1 MDSKNLSNNQIV
13 TVKTTSQVIE
23 ETTLCYIAQNPS
35 VLYNES
41 LCSSGVTETVKQ
53 VIDLENTV
61 RDKGFKL
68 KAPQDITILS
78 VAICISE
85 REDVALIGA
94 GDKSQSGRRQI
105 LTAEQMLKLPIVF
118 YQSDG
123 ANKGVWEIANNPL
136 TTFGILVGR
145 YKPNATE
152 KEKKE
157 IFTLTKSRLQVAG
170 KIVPKC
176 VNPHYV
182 AVNNGIWDSS
192 TKQLRS
198 FDPKIVF
205 TSKIHTNLNLAAT
218 NPVITV
224 PEDGST
230 WDVDSWLNS
239 LGSPAFVESIKE
251 VFQAACYNLVPWNK
265 MVLFY
270 STYGCNS
277 KGTICQT
284 IRNIVGHNS
293 AISIPLNKFSKQFE
307 LGDLPNATCI
317 IVDENDVNDYITGLS
332 TLKAIITSDVVRVEQ
347 KFQASYDYVFDGLV
361 LQCVNAL
368 PRVVD
373 KTGSFERRLHIIPF
387 TQCFTG
393 VERKYIKDRLIYRD
407 DVLEYLLKMVLV
419 DMPYRTAFTENSETQ
434 AALRDYV
441 ITNNSVVA
449 FLDEIL
455 PKCKWDLLPAT
466 DFLYEI
472 YKQWYRKVSPAGKTM
487 GRNDFIQGL
496 KEYVF
501 THTRQNP
508 NFEWEWTDSCRWQGY
523 IPLNQYEPL
532 VDEYNIEP
540 LKSVIYWTI
549 HNSAYVHTNQLP
561 VHYSG
566 LKRRKAASP
575 SQGTKTDN

>member
-1 MDSKNLSNNQIV
+1 MCI
-13 TVKTTSQVIE
+13 
-23 ETTLCYIAQNPS
+23 
-35 VLYNES
+35 
-41 LCSSGVTETVKQ
+41 
-53 VIDLENTV
+53 
-61 RDKGFKL
+61 RD
-68 KAPQDITILS
+68 
-78 VAICISE
+78 
-85 REDVALIGA
+85 R
-94 GDKSQSGRRQI
+94 
-105 LTAEQMLKLPIVF
+105 
-118 YQSDG
+118 
-123 ANKGVWEIANNPL
+123 
-136 TTFGILVGR
+136 
-145 YKPNATE
+145 
-152 KEKKE
+152 
-157 IFTLTKSRLQVAG
+157 
-170 KIVPKC
+170 
-176 VNPHYV
+176 
-182 AVNNGIWDSS
+182 
-192 TKQLRS
+192 
-198 FDPKIVF
+198 
-205 TSKIHTNLNLAAT
+205 
-218 NPVITV
+218 
-224 PEDGST
+224 
-230 WDVDSWLNS
+230 
-239 LGSPAFVESIKE
+239 
-251 VFQAACYNLVPWNK
+251 
-265 MVLFY
+265 
-270 STYGCNS
+270 
-277 KGTICQT
+277 
-284 IRNIVGHNS
+284 
-293 AISIPLNKFSKQFE
+293 
-307 LGDLPNATCI
+307 
-317 IVDENDVNDYITGLS
+317 
-332 TLKAIITSDVVRVEQ
+332 
-347 KFQASYDYVFDGLV
+347 
-361 LQCVNAL
+361 
-368 PRVVD
+368 
-373 KTGSFERRLHIIPF
+373 
-387 TQCFTG
+387 CFTG

-540 LKSVIYWTI
+540 LRSVIYWTI

>member
-1 MDSKNLSNNQIV
+1 M
-13 TVKTTSQVIE
+13 
-23 ETTLCYIAQNPS
+23 
-35 VLYNES
+35 
-41 LCSSGVTETVKQ
+41 
-53 VIDLENTV
+53 
-61 RDKGFKL
+61 
-68 KAPQDITILS
+68 
-78 VAICISE
+78 
-85 REDVALIGA
+85 
-94 GDKSQSGRRQI
+94 
-105 LTAEQMLKLPIVF
+105 
-118 YQSDG
+118 
-123 ANKGVWEIANNPL
+123 
-136 TTFGILVGR
+136 
-145 YKPNATE
+145 
-152 KEKKE
+152 
-157 IFTLTKSRLQVAG
+157 AG

-176 VNPHYV
+176 VNPHFV
-182 AVNNGIWDSS
+182 AVNNGVWDSS
-192 TKQLRS
+192 SRKLLS
-198 FDPKIVF
+198 FDPKMVF

-239 LGSPAFVESIKE
+239 LGSPEFVESIKE

-540 LKSVIYWTI
+540 LRSVIYWTI